1 MISNL
6 KATKGCTDLS
16 GSLEADGHSREESNQ
31 ITHAQE
37 PKSSKTLSNKDKNDV
52 VGEPL
57 DLSASV
63 HNDKR
68 RRSSHSSS
76 ERKIPI
82 SSETKGNS
90 ENAPAQGRGSRSMVN
105 NQNLRTFV
113 QFELGKYITKGGK
126 YNGIIKILSDV
137 GFLQFCYMLIKGKPG
152 NMSHGSTRETLDGL
166 TYE

>member
-16 GSLEADGHSREESNQ
+16 GNLEADGHSSEESNQ
-31 ITHAQE
+31 ITHVQE
-37 PKSSKTLSNKDKNDV
+37 PKSSETEGIMPRNDV
-52 VGEPL
+52 IGEPL

-63 HNDKR
+63 QENKR

-76 ERKIPI
+76 ELEIPN
-82 SSETKGNS
+82 SRETKGNS
-90 ENAPAQGRGSRSMVN
+90 EKASAQGRRSRSMVS

-113 QFELGKYITKGGK
+113 QLELNKYRTEDDK
-126 YNGIIKILSDV
+126 YNGIIRILSDV

-152 NMSHGSTRETLDGL
+152 NMSQGSTRETLDGL
-166 TYE
+166 SYE